1 MEILNVPKQYQSE
14 NIYVESTKGKNILN
28 VKSAKNLKV
37 DGETYEE
44 IDAKGQILN
53 FK

>member
-1 MEILNVPKQYQSE
+1 MK
-14 NIYVESTKGKNILN
+14 
-28 VKSAKNLKV
+28 VKIAKNLKV